1 MDLSLLLA
9 QGLDAELEFFEGQLE
24 VRQGLQELVDFLLR
38 LGVLELLA
46 DAVFCEGVEQ
56 DVGDLVDGALL
67 FAAPASSLSWISCIS
82 LIYGISF
89 SHNRDEFS

>member
-1 MDLSLLLA
+1 MSILMDLSLLLT

-67 FAAPASSLSWISCIS
+67 FADFGLVDLVDIMDIVHFAHLWYLP
-82 LIYGISF
+82 F
-89 SHNRDEFS
+89 

>member
-1 MDLSLLLA
+1 MSILMYLSLLLA

-24 VRQGLQELVDFLLR
+24 VRQGLQELVDFLLGF
-38 LGVLELLA
+38 GVLKLLA

-67 FAAPASSLSWISCIS
+67 FADFGLVDLVDIMDIVHFAHLWYLP
-82 LIYGISF
+82 F
-89 SHNRDEFS
+89 

>member
-1 MDLSLLLA
+1 MSILMNLSLLLA

-24 VRQGLQELVDFLLR
+24 VRQGLQELVDFLLG
-38 LGVLELLA
+38 LSVLELLA

-67 FAAPASSLSWISCIS
+67 FADFG
-82 LIYGISF
+82 LIVLVDIMAIVHFTHLWYIPF
-89 SHNRDEFS
+89 